1 MREIDLATTDEAL
14 AAGGYVLDVRE
25 ADEFAAVHV
34 PGVTHIALSELVAR
48 VGEVPTDVTV
58 HVICAA
64 GGRSLQ
70 GAEYLESTGRTAVS
84 VAGGTQAWIQSGRAV
99 VRG

>member
-1 MREIDLATTDEAL
+1 MREVDLTTTDEAL

-34 PGVTHIALSELVAR
+34 PGVTHIPLSELVAR
-48 VGEVPTDVTV
+48 VAEVPAEGTV
-58 HVICAA
+58 HVICAM

-84 VAGGTQAWIQSGRAV
+84 VEGGTQAWIQSGRPV